1 MKKIETNSKHNSVS
15 LNSKSMKLIQK
26 IIRLKKNQ
34 IMVICYERIKYVI

>member
-26 IIRLKKNQ
+26 IIRLKKKSNYGD
-34 IMVICYERIKYVI
+34 ML